1 MEFLSIY
8 RITEKLKTNK
18 ELLETIKFSVCI
30 IGNEPEIEEMD
41 SEQLREYL
49 AQLEEQLAELDA
61 REPKNEEAEEYDNW
75 ADKHEDLE
83 DLIEEVKDRLD
94 EIG

>member
-41 SEQLREYL
+41 SEQL
-49 AQLEEQLAELDA
+49 AELDA
-61 REPKNEEAEEYDNW
+61 CEPKNEVSEEHDNW
-75 ADKHEDLE
+75 ADEHEDLE
-83 DLIEEVKDRLD
+83 DLIDEVKDRLD
-94 EIG
+94 EIGGKTETDEV